1 MNKTII
7 ILSFLLIACGSA
19 KLMMHSQT
27 DVERGSKTF
36 PGLTMA
42 DLDQG
47 KALFTQNCQQCH
59 GLKDPKGRS
68 EEKWRS
74 VVPRMAAKVNKKAGK
89 TVLDSMGQQ
98 QILKYVVTMSTAP
111 APEKK

>member
-1 MNKTII
+1 MNKSII
-7 ILSFLLIACGSA
+7 VFSFLLLACGSA
-19 KLMMHSQT
+19 KLMMHTQT

-74 VVPRMAAKVNKKAGK
+74 IVPRMAAKVNKKAGK

-111 APEKK
+111 APSK